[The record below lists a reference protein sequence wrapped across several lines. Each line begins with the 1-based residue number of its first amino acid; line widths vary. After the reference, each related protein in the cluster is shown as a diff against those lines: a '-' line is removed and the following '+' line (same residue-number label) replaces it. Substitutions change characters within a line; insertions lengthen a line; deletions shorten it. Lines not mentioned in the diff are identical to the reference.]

1 MKILDSADQVC
12 FEQEGDEEILDSF
25 LCARRQLSV
34 ETDDRGPV
42 EDDLVRVEVLA

>member
-34 ETDDRGPV
+34 ETRGPV
-42 EDDLVRVEVLA
+42 EGDLVRVEVLA